1 MKSEMNPEMTP
12 EMNPTHAPRGLLTRL
27 NLRAARGLSRRARQG
42 ERGMTLLE
50 IMIVVAILGLLA
62 TVVVSNLMNKFNNA
76 KVQTTKLKIS
86 EVKSTINQ
94 YYTVV
99 GEYPNSMNDL
109 VNPPDGLSA
118 FFDKV
123 PQDAWGKELIYKS
136 SPNGDT
142 FEVMSLGKD
151 GQRGTKDDLK

>member
-1 MKSEMNPEMTP
+1 MENQDHSQT
-12 EMNPTHAPRGLLTRL
+12 GLNGRIA
-27 NLRAARGLSRRARQG
+27 RRIARGLSRRSRQG

-76 KVQTTKLKIS
+76 KVQTTKIKIN

-99 GEYPNSMNDL
+99 GDYPDNMQDL
-109 VNPPDGLSA
+109 VNPPEGLSP

-123 PQDAWGKELIYKS
+123 PQDAWGKDLIYKPS
-136 SPNGDT
+136 SNGDS
-142 FEVMSLGKD
+142 FDVMSLGKD

>member
-1 MKSEMNPEMTP
+1 MT
-12 EMNPTHAPRGLLTRL
+12 THCSAQHR
-27 NLRAARGLSRRARQG
+27 LRARLARGLSTRARQG

-76 KVQTTKLKIS
+76 KVQTTKIKIN

-99 GEYPNSMNDL
+99 GEYPNNMQDL
-109 VNPPDGLSA
+109 TNPPEGLSP

-123 PQDAWGKELIYKS
+123 PQDAWGKDLIYKP
-136 SPNGDT
+136 SPNGEN

>member
-1 MKSEMNPEMTP
+1 MNPEMNPEMTS
-12 EMNPTHAPRGLLTRL
+12 ETHAPRGLLTRL

-86 EVKSTINQ
+86 EAKSTINQ

-109 VNPPDGLSA
+109 VNPPEGLSP

-123 PQDAWGKELIYKS
+123 PQDAWGKELIYKP
-136 SPNGDT
+136 SPNGEA

>member
-1 MKSEMNPEMTP
+1 
-12 EMNPTHAPRGLLTRL
+12 
-27 NLRAARGLSRRARQG
+27 
-42 ERGMTLLE
+42 MTLLE

-76 KVQTTKLKIS
+76 KVQTTKIKIN

-99 GEYPNSMNDL
+99 GEYPNNMQDL
-109 VNPPDGLSA
+109 VSPPEGLSP

-123 PQDAWGKELIYKS
+123 PQDAWGKDLVYKPS
-136 SPNGDT
+136 SNGDT
-142 FEVMSLGKD
+142 FEVMSFGKD